1 MERAPKY
8 TTHDGIPV
16 TFTGLDA
23 RTDVRR
29 LRDIQQRYPNAEFG
43 ILFSETRT
51 GNENRYPEKR
61 IIHKFQQSG
70 VRLALHVCG
79 RLSRATFTESY
90 YDLFHRTGGLTWFD
104 RIQLNGLSSL
114 TELRRD
120 QLDIPAGTE
129 LILQQDPKFPLITS
143 RIGSYT
149 EGRLSLLMDASGGE
163 GIDTPFQV
171 ADIPGVKVG
180 YAGGINPGNVIRK
193 LEGLLSDGAKDF
205 WIDMETGVRT
215 NDWLDLD
222 KVEDILKQV
231 EEYTRNRQY

>member
-1 MERAPKY
+1 MKP
-8 TTHDGIPV
+8 ISV

-79 RLSRATFTESY
+79 RLSRVTFTESY
-90 YDLFHRTGGLTWFD
+90 YDLFHRTGGLKWFD

-114 TELRRD
+114 KDLRREH
-120 QLDIPAGTE
+120 LEIPPGLE
-129 LILQQDPKFPLITS
+129 IILQQHPSFPLITE
-143 RIGSYT
+143 RIGKIT
-149 EGRLSLLMDASGGE
+149 GGKPGILMDASGEE

-171 ADIPGVKVG
+171 ISIPGCRVG
-180 YAGGINPGNVIRK
+180 YAGGINPDNVIEK
-193 LEGLLSDGAKDF
+193 LEGLLQDGAQDF
-205 WIDMETGVRT
+205 WIDMESGVRT
-215 NDWLDLD
+215 NDWFDLD
-222 KVEDILKQV
+222 KVEEVLKKV
-231 EEYTRNRQY
+231 ETFCTNH